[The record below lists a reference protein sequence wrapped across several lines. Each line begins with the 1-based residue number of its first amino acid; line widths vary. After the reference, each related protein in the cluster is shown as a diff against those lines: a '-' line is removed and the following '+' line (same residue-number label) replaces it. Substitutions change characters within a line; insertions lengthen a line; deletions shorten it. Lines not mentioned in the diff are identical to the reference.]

1 MVKSITRGAALALAL
16 ATVFSGPAHAAD
28 EHDAALRKL
37 LHAKILP
44 FVQKSIV
51 IDSVNNQNRKY
62 ATLNARQINRL
73 DKIWRDEVSR
83 AGGALINEV
92 LANPL
97 SNYLKQVKQAN
108 GELFAEIYVMDNKG
122 LNVGQSD
129 VTPDYWQGDEGK
141 WQKTFLAG
149 RGAVRISKGKID
161 DSSQKRVARITVTIV
176 DPTTNRVF
184 GAVTIGVNVDELG

>member
-1 MVKSITRGAALALAL
+1 MVKSIKRGAALALAL
-16 ATVFSGPAHAAD
+16 ATVFSGPALAAD
-28 EHDAALRKL
+28 EHDAELRKL
-37 LHAKILP
+37 VHTKILP

-51 IDSVNNQNRKY
+51 IDSVNNQNRKN

-92 LANPL
+92 LTNPL
-97 SNYLKQVKQAN
+97 SNYLKQVKRDN
-108 GELFAEIYVMDNKG
+108 GDLFAEIYVMDNKG

-141 WQKTFLAG
+141 WRKTFLTG
-149 RGAVRISKGKID
+149 ILKVRIGKVKPD
-161 DSSQKRVARITVTIV
+161 KYTRKLQSRVTVTIV
-176 DPTTNRVF
+176 DPATDRVI
-184 GAVTIGVNVDELG
+184 GAVTIGINMDELG